1 MTSIVSRNKNFI
13 FVHVPKTGGSSI
25 TKVLREYEASLSF
38 KNNTRRLAK
47 KYLPTKMRRQLLRR
61 LLLQHVTARNLR
73 ATVLGY
79 DRFFSFAFVRNPW
92 DLQVSFYHHI
102 RGDKFHRWHDEVST
116 MRFEEFLRL
125 IVKRGTIG
133 QYRYL
138 TDRKGQLIVDFVGR
152 YERLEEDFSYICKKI
167 DVDFHMPHANKSQ
180 RDNYQKYYDD
190 ESREMLAKLSRKDI
204 ELFDYSF

>member
-1 MTSIVSRNKNFI
+1 MSSIVSRNKNFI

-47 KYLPTKMRRQLLRR
+47 KYLPTKIRRQL
-61 LLLQHVTARNLR
+61 
-73 ATVLGY
+73 
-79 DRFFSFAFVRNPW
+79 
-92 DLQVSFYHHI
+92 
-102 RGDKFHRWHDEVST
+102 
-116 MRFEEFLRL
+116 LRL

-138 TDRKGQLIVDFVGR
+138 TDRKGQLIVDFVGW
-152 YERLEEDFSYICKKI
+152 YERLEEDFLYICEKI
-167 DVDFHMPHANKSQ
+167 DVDFHMPHVNKSE
-180 RDNYQKYYDD
+180 RDNYQNYYDD